1 MDISQYKELFVS
13 EGREILSSLN
23 TSLVLLEKNPE
34 DTGCLNEIF
43 RQAHTLKG
51 MSASMGYE
59 EITKLTHEMESV
71 LDLLRRGRLRA
82 DKETVNLLFESFDAL
97 EALVNDIATTEGTEK
112 ITEARKKKE
121 KDVSILTSRLQKIMP
136 DCPIK
141 KEDIK
146 EEKRSNLRLEDA
158 DRLEVVKAAK
168 EGSVTYR
175 VAISLKKDCAMKE
188 ARAFIVVKMLEEM
201 GRVVRSQFLYKQLE
215 GGKFGRHFG
224 LFFTTQESVDLLKEK
239 VEAIQDVDKIT
250 FKPLEIDEV
259 MLTINDQRSTI
270 NNSSKEAPKRETQ
283 MVRVSLDRL
292 DSLMNITG
300 ELVINKIRL
309 ANIGQSL
316 ENKPLSEALTQMG
329 RLSDELQIGIME
341 TRLVPMDY
349 IFNRFPRMARDL
361 AAQEKKEVDL
371 IIEGADIGLDRTILD
386 DMNDPL
392 IHLLRNAVSHGIE
405 TPDARK
411 KLGKKT
417 IGLIKLTAK
426 RERNFVIIEVSDD
439 GQGMDPEEIK
449 KIAIKKGIVPE
460 QEAEKLS
467 QEEIFMLITTA
478 GFSTSKSVTQTSGRG
493 VGMNLVK
500 TKVESYGGA
509 LNIESKLN
517 AGSKFTL
524 KLPLSMAIIQALL
537 VGVETETYAIPLVNI
552 TETIKIE
559 TATIKTMEHHEVVP
573 YRDEVLPLI
582 RLREK
587 FGFADETASL
597 RGEAEA
603 IPNKEI
609 ASSPEPALSGANVAP
624 RNDKSVDRIPVVVV
638 EIGYKKA
645 GLVVDK
651 LLGQQ
656 EVVIKTVKGELR
668 NVPGIAGATILG
680 DGKVAM
686 IVDVASIV

>member
-1 MDISQYKELFVS
+1 MDVKQYQELFIS
-13 EGREILSSLN
+13 EGRGILSSLN
-23 TSLVLLEKNPE
+23 TSLVSLEKNPE
-34 DTGCLNEIF
+34 DIECLNEIF

-71 LDLLRRGRLRA
+71 LDLLRRGSLKA

-97 EALVNDIATTEGTEK
+97 EALVDNVAAKGDT
-112 ITEARKKKE
+112 KKSKGQKEKE
-121 KDVSILTSRLQKIMP
+121 KDISVLTSRLRKIMP
-136 DCPIK
+136 DYPKNKEELK
-141 KEDIK
+141 K
-146 EEKRSNLRLEDA
+146 EKRSNLRLEDA
-158 DRLEVVKAAK
+158 DRLEIVQKAKDGFFA
-168 EGSVTYR
+168 YR
-175 VAISLKKDCAMKE
+175 VTVSLKKDCLMKE
-188 ARAFIVVKMLEEM
+188 ARAFIVVKLLQEM
-201 GRVVRSQFLYKQLE
+201 GKVIRSQFLCKQLE
-215 GGKFGRHFG
+215 SGKFGRHFG
-224 LFFTTQESVDLLKEK
+224 LFFTSKESPDLIKEK
-239 VEAIQDVDKIT
+239 GEAIQDVDKIV

-259 MLTINDQRSTI
+259 IVVDSRKSIVDSKQNAEGQRLTTNDKNLKQKVPEI
-270 NNSSKEAPKRETQ
+270 Q
-283 MVRVSLDRL
+283 MVRVSLDKL
-292 DSLMNITG
+292 DSLMNVAG

-309 ANIGQSL
+309 TNIGQSL
-316 ENKPLSEALTQMG
+316 ENKALNEALTQMS

-341 TRLVPMDY
+341 TRLVPIDY

-405 TPDARK
+405 TPEVRK
-411 KLGKKT
+411 ELGKKT
-417 IGLIKLTAK
+417 TGQIKLTAK
-426 RERNFVIIEVSDD
+426 RERNFVNIEVSDD
-439 GQGMDPEEIK
+439 GQGMDPEEIRR
-449 KIAIKKGIVPE
+449 IAVKKGIVLP

-467 QEEIFMLITTA
+467 REEIFMLISTA
-478 GFSTSKSVTQTSGRG
+478 GFSTSKSVTLTSGRG

-509 LNIESKLN
+509 VNIESKVN

-537 VGVETETYAIPLVNI
+537 VRVETETYAIPLVNI
-552 TETIKIE
+552 TETIKID

-582 RLREK
+582 RLRGK
-587 FGFADETASL
+587 FGF
-597 RGEAEA
+597 
-603 IPNKEI
+603 
-609 ASSPEPALSGANVAP
+609 SSEGGLPTNA
-624 RNDKSVDRIPVVVV
+624 RIPVVVV
-638 EIGYKKA
+638 EVGYKKA

-656 EVVIKTVKGELR
+656 EVVIKTLKGELR

-686 IVDVASIV
+686 IVDVASVI

>member
-1 MDISQYKELFVS
+1 MDTSQYKDLFIS

-23 TSLVLLEKNPE
+23 ISLVSLEKNPE
-34 DTGCLNEIF
+34 DTDCLNEIF

-51 MSASMGYE
+51 MSASMGYD

-71 LDLLRRGRLRA
+71 LDLLRRGSLKA

-97 EALVNDIATTEGTEK
+97 EVLVNDIATIEHTDK
-112 ITEARKKKE
+112 ISKKGK
-121 KDVSILTSRLQKIMP
+121 KDISILTRRLQKIMP
-136 DCPIK
+136 DCQKK

-158 DRLEVVKAAK
+158 DRLEIVKKYK
-168 EGSVTYR
+168 EGFVSYR
-175 VAISLKKDCAMKE
+175 VSVSLRKDCLMKE
-188 ARAFIVVKMLEEM
+188 ARAFIVVKMLQEM
-201 GRVVRSQFLYKQLE
+201 GNVIRVQFLCKQLE

-224 LFFTTQESVDLLKEK
+224 LFFTSKESPDLIKEK
-239 VEAIQDVDKIT
+239 VEAIQDVEKII
-250 FKPLEIDEV
+250 FNPLEIDEV
-259 MLTINDQRSTI
+259 ILQEKPEEKKEEV
-270 NNSSKEAPKRETQ
+270 KEAPKREAQ
-283 MVRVSLDRL
+283 MVRVSLDKL
-292 DSLMNITG
+292 DSLMNVAG

-405 TPDARK
+405 TPDVRE

-417 IGLIKLTAK
+417 TGEIKLTAK
-426 RERNFVIIEVSDD
+426 RERNFVNIEVSDD
-439 GQGMDPEEIK
+439 GQGMDTEEIK
-449 KIAIKKGIVPE
+449 KIAIKKGIMPE

-467 QEEIFMLITTA
+467 QEEIFMLISTA

-509 LNIESKLN
+509 LNIESKVN

-537 VGVETETYAIPLVNI
+537 VRVETETYAIPLVNI
-552 TETIKIE
+552 TETIKID

-587 FGFADETASL
+587 FGFVAEN
-597 RGEAEA
+597 RGQGTE
-603 IPNKEI
+603 
-609 ASSPEPALSGANVAP
+609 
-624 RNDKSVDRIPVVVV
+624 DRIPVVVV
-638 EIGYKKA
+638 ESGYKKA

-680 DGKVAM
+680 DGKVAI
-686 IVDVASIV
+686 IVDVASII

>member
-1 MDISQYKELFVS
+1 MDVKQYQELFIS
-13 EGREILSSLN
+13 EGRGILSSLN
-23 TSLVLLEKNPE
+23 TSLVSLEKNPE
-34 DTGCLNEIF
+34 DIECLNEIF

-71 LDLLRRGRLRA
+71 LDLLRRGSLKA

-97 EALVNDIATTEGTEK
+97 EALVDNVAAKGDT
-112 ITEARKKKE
+112 KKSKGQKEKE
-121 KDVSILTSRLQKIMP
+121 KDISVLTSRLRKIMP
-136 DCPIK
+136 DYPKNKEELK
-141 KEDIK
+141 K
-146 EEKRSNLRLEDA
+146 EKRSNLRLEDA
-158 DRLEVVKAAK
+158 DRLEIVQKAKDGFFA
-168 EGSVTYR
+168 YR
-175 VAISLKKDCAMKE
+175 VTVSLKKDCLMKE
-188 ARAFIVVKMLEEM
+188 ARAFIVVKLLQEM
-201 GRVVRSQFLYKQLE
+201 GKVIRSQFLCKQLE
-215 GGKFGRHFG
+215 SGKFGRHFG
-224 LFFTTQESVDLLKEK
+224 LFFTSKESPDLIKEK
-239 VEAIQDVDKIT
+239 GEAIQDVDKIV

-259 MLTINDQRSTI
+259 IVVDSRKSIVDSKQNAEGQRLTTNDKNLKQKVPEI
-270 NNSSKEAPKRETQ
+270 Q
-283 MVRVSLDRL
+283 MVRVSLDKL
-292 DSLMNITG
+292 DSLMNVAG

-309 ANIGQSL
+309 TNIGQSL
-316 ENKPLSEALTQMG
+316 ENKPLNEALTQMS

-341 TRLVPMDY
+341 TRLVPIDY

-405 TPDARK
+405 TPEVRK
-411 KLGKKT
+411 ELGKKT
-417 IGLIKLTAK
+417 TGQIKLTAK
-426 RERNFVIIEVSDD
+426 RERNFVNIEVSDD
-439 GQGMDPEEIK
+439 GQGMDPEEIRR
-449 KIAIKKGIVPE
+449 IAVKKGIVLP

-467 QEEIFMLITTA
+467 REEIFMLISTA

-509 LNIESKLN
+509 VNIESKVN

-537 VGVETETYAIPLVNI
+537 VRVETETYAIPLVNI
-552 TETIKIE
+552 TETIKID

-582 RLREK
+582 RLRGK
-587 FGFADETASL
+587 FGF
-597 RGEAEA
+597 
-603 IPNKEI
+603 
-609 ASSPEPALSGANVAP
+609 SSEGGLPTNA
-624 RNDKSVDRIPVVVV
+624 RIPVVVV
-638 EIGYKKA
+638 EVGYKKA

-656 EVVIKTVKGELR
+656 EVVIKTLKGELR

-686 IVDVASIV
+686 IVDVASVI